1 MTTVNEISALT
12 TTTVTTKTASQESED
27 RFLKLLVTQ
36 MQNQDPLN
44 PMDNAEITSQMAQ
57 LSTVT
62 ELGKLNDAASAMTA
76 SLLAGQSLQAASLVG
91 HGVMI
96 PGDKIVLSGGVAYG
110 GVDLTQAVD
119 KLTVNIKD
127 ASGKVIHTSDLGP
140 QDAAGS
146 VPFQWDGTTDNG
158 AVAPDGSYTFEVL
171 AEQGGKAVAATAL
184 AVGQVGSVS
193 LGVQGAMLNV
203 IGLGPVAMSE
213 VKEIL

>member
-1 MTTVNEISALT
+1 MTTVNEVSALT
-12 TTTVTTKTASQESED
+12 TTTATTKTAAQESED

-76 SLLAGQSLQAASLVG
+76 SILAGQSFQAASLVG
-91 HGVMI
+91 HGVMV
-96 PGDKIVLSGGVAYG
+96 PGDKMQLSGGVAYG
-110 GVDLTQAVD
+110 GVDLPQAVD

-127 ASGKVIHTSDLGP
+127 ASGAVIHTADLGA
-140 QDAAGS
+140 QSAAGS
-146 VPFQWDGTTDNG
+146 VTFQWDGSTDSG
-158 AVAPDGSYTFEVL
+158 AAAPDGAYTFEVL

-184 AVGQVGSVS
+184 AVGQVSSVS
-193 LGVQGAMLNV
+193 LGVQGATLNV